1 MFQRDRGQH
10 YGGDFD
16 SRYTLSRSEMAW
28 GCDALGRR
36 NGDPNIELLRQDF
49 QPVEPREVKKRQG
62 QAAMFSRESET
73 LWDQPPVLYMAMLAM
88 LVVVTKFVTFMT
100 FYD

>member
-1 MFQRDRGQH
+1 
-10 YGGDFD
+10 
-16 SRYTLSRSEMAW
+16 MAW
-28 GCDALGRR
+28 DCDALGRR

-49 QPVEPREVKKRQG
+49 QPVEPRGVKKRQG

-88 LVVVTKFVTFMT
+88 LVVVTKFIKICDV
-100 FYD
+100 YDIL

>member
-1 MFQRDRGQH
+1 
-10 YGGDFD
+10 
-16 SRYTLSRSEMAW
+16 
-28 GCDALGRR
+28 
-36 NGDPNIELLRQDF
+36 
-49 QPVEPREVKKRQG
+49 
-62 QAAMFSRESET
+62 MFSRESET